1 MCCASA
7 SHARQV
13 TSLRWWFCVTRCQ
26 GDFDN
31 ARFHYTVARR
41 LASSHDA
48 PLINANLAKLDA
60 TMTTTTTSS
69 RTISIAQQR
78 QQPQQQQRQ
87 RRRRRAGTTSLVTST
102 NEQCASNRHCHS
114 LHRHHRYPSTTSY
127 NVSSYLCVSCH
138 YYSNDSRLNRRW
150 WYGRQFATK
159 RHFYCGICARLRS
172 MQTDAG
178 FVSLSWKRNLFFET
192 FYNLISHVS
201 DSIINWFDAVIFG
214 HVYWRLQYV
223 VCIC

>member
-60 TMTTTTTSS
+60 AMTTTTTSS

-87 RRRRRAGTTSLVTST
+87 RRRRRAGNTSLVTST

-150 WYGRQFATK
+150 WYGRQFATTAFRNDISTAVYARDWDRCKQTPVSFRFRENVIYFLK
-159 RHFYCGICARLRS
+159 RF
-172 MQTDAG
+172 T
-178 FVSLSWKRNLFFET
+178 T
-192 FYNLISHVS
+192 
-201 DSIINWFDAVIFG
+201 
-214 HVYWRLQYV
+214 
-223 VCIC
+223 